1 VAKAANDIFKK
12 AVGKNLGNSDFSA
25 VIKALQ
31 ED

>member
-1 VAKAANDIFKK
+1 VAKAVNDIFKK
-12 AVGKNLGNSDFSA
+12 AVEKDLGDSDFSA